1 MKLTKLFAAVLCIAA
16 VATACQEPF
25 EEPTM
30 QGKAINLSIDVD
42 NYTKATDTAFEEG
55 DQIGLHIVPG
65 AVYLNNEKYTY
76 TAGRLVGEKTNYWYE
91 DEDKKSDIYA
101 YYPYSENG
109 TYSAA
114 GYTFT
119 VNANQNREGAFTA
132 SDLMIAATSSKPT
145 EDAINLPFR
154 HAFSKVVITIDNQLG
169 EEIEDVYFTEVYGSA
184 TVNFKSGE
192 VTTSGKQGTIKTA
205 KVTADGKQAYAVI
218 VAPQENVTPKLIIKT
233 ASKQYT
239 YQLTG
244 AITFSSGKVSSA
256 AITVSDDSIATDFT
270 PTITDWVDDNELQF
284 GQGEIG
290 DNEGGDNEG
299 GNTGGV
305 TTSGTIYLHPGVWA
319 SDTPWFAAYFFNGTS
334 DANMAMT
341 DNDGDGV
348 YECGVPEGMTNVI
361 FCRMNPEYTTF
372 AWNVWENDEIVENH
386 VWNQTEDLTIGIAPD
401 NHFFVAGWDGGA
413 NGNSKGVWATSDFE
427 FDPTTQASGLG
438 VAGSFAASNWNED
451 ALLYPTETQG
461 VFVAEGIEFR
471 AYDAFKIRT
480 VGTWEGEVNL
490 GAGDVNYIQANKY
503 ITAVAGSVNNITVE
517 AAGVYDIYFDQ
528 NTTKVYLMEAG
539 VDYTTATEQ
548 TTNGN
553 APDPSTM
560 TWGLAGTHNNWGSGD
575 IVLSWDGSCSMYVA
589 KGATLGSEFKVRADE
604 SWTTNY
610 GGAAI
615 TVDKASATTLTYN
628 ASTNCTITAGTYDVY
643 FWYNTDNI
651 KANAKLWV
659 KTVGS
664 AAPSL

>member
-55 DQIGLHIVPG
+55 DEIGLHIVPG
-65 AVYLNNEKYTY
+65 AVYLNNAKYTY
-76 TAGRLVGEKTNYWYE
+76 SAGRLVGEITNYWYE

-119 VNANQNREGAFTA
+119 VNANQDKAGAFTA
-132 SDLMIAATSSKPT
+132 SDLMIAATSSTPT

-169 EEIEDVYFTEVYGSA
+169 EEIEDVYFSEVYGTA
-184 TVNFKSGE
+184 TVNFKSGD
-192 VTTSGKQGTIKTA
+192 VTTLGKQGTIKTA
-205 KVTADGKQAYAVI
+205 KVTVDGKQAYAVI

-233 ASKQYT
+233 ATKQYT

-290 DNEGGDNEG
+290 GNEGDDNEG
-299 GNTGGV
+299 GNTEGGN
-305 TTSGTIYLHPGVWA
+305 TIYFHPGVWNTDGA
-319 SDTPWFAAYFFNGTS
+319 WFSAHVWDANGTAE
-334 DANMAMT
+334 DVTLT

-348 YECGVPEGMTNVI
+348 YECSVAAGMTNVL
-361 FCRMNPEYTTF
+361 FCRMNPAYSSF
-372 AWNVWENDEIVENH
+372 SWNTDTEVDH
-386 VWNQTEDLTIGIAPD
+386 VWNQTEDTTIGVAPN
-401 NHFFVAGWDGGA
+401 NHYFVTDWA
-413 NGNSKGVWATSDFE
+413 KGEWNTSDFE

-438 VAGSFAASNWNED
+438 VVGSFAASNWSED
-451 ALLYPTETQG
+451 ALLYPTTTSG
-461 VFVAEGIEFR
+461 VFVAKGIEFR

-480 VGTWEGEVNL
+480 AGTWEGDVNF
-490 GAGDVNYIQANKY
+490 GSGDVNYFKANSFFTVY
-503 ITAVAGSVNNITVE
+503 AGGSDIFVEVAGT
-517 AAGVYDIYFDQ
+517 YDVYFDQ
-528 NTTKVYLMEAG
+528 NATKVYLMAAG

-560 TWGLAGTHNNWGSGD
+560 TWGLVGTHNDWGTGD
-575 IVLSWDGSCSMYVA
+575 IVLSWDGGCNMYVA
-589 KGATLGSEFKVRADE
+589 KGATLGAEFKVRADE
-604 SWTTNY
+604 SWATNF
-610 GGAAI
+610 GGANI
-615 TVDKASATTLTYN
+615 IVDSASAASLTHN
-628 ASTNCTITAGTYDVY
+628 AGTNCTVTPGTYDVY